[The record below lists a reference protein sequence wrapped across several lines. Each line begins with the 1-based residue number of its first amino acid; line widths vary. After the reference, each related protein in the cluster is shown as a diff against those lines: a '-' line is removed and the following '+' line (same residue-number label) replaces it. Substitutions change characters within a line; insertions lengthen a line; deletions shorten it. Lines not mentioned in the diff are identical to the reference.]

1 MTEKKKGFY
10 YGWVVIFA
18 AFLTQ
23 FVTTG
28 LLIYTFSL
36 FVVPMS
42 TMFDVPRTS
51 ITIASSIYTIMFAL
65 VSPTVGTQIAKGR
78 IKPLLFASAVLFGGG
93 FLAMSLV
100 NNIVAFY
107 IVYALIGLGG
117 ALGGP
122 VVGGALPAAWFDKR
136 KGLAVGIVN
145 CGGGIAAIVVAPIIA
160 NVMKGMGTQ
169 AAFVVIGVLAI
180 ILLVVAALI
189 VKSKPQDMGLMPDG
203 ITQEEYDALPAKQRP
218 VAVGLTRSE
227 AMKTPTL
234 WLIAIALMF
243 LGFGQLGVMQNAAA
257 YLTDL
262 QFDPQISATALGC
275 VGMAGVCGKLFFGW
289 LVDRMDAKIVFCI
302 GNILLVVG
310 TLFLTYTTQESTL
323 VWLLGY
329 AVVFG
334 FGVGCWTPCITVLLG
349 RLFGMAYFGAIWGI
363 VFALRTAGDI
373 LGVPGVST
381 IAGFTGYQGAFWVAI
396 AMLVVS
402 LVLVL
407 VTKKPKAYADMEEK
421 AQQA

>member
-10 YGWVVIFA
+10 YGWVVVIA
-18 AFLTQ
+18 TFLTQ

-51 ITIASSIYTIMFAL
+51 ITIASSIYTIMFAV
-65 VSPTVGTQIAKGR
+65 VSPIVGTQIAKGR

-93 FLAMSLV
+93 FLAMSFV

-145 CGGGIAAIVVAPIIA
+145 CGGGIAAILVAPIIA
-160 NVMKGMGTQ
+160 NVMTGMGTQ
-169 AAFVVIGVLAI
+169 TAFIVIGIIAI
-180 ILLVVAALI
+180 VLLVVAAILI
-189 VKSKPQDMGLMPDG
+189 KSKPQDIGLMPDG
-203 ITQEEYDALPAKQRP
+203 LTKEEYEALPVKERP
-218 VAVGLTRSE
+218 VVVGLTRSQ
-227 AMKTPTL
+227 ALKTPTL
-234 WLIAIALMF
+234 WMIAVALMF

-262 QFDPQISATALGC
+262 QFDPQITATALGC
-275 VGMAGVCGKLFFGW
+275 IGMAGVAGKLFFGW
-289 LVDRMDAKIVFCI
+289 LVDRMDAKVVFCI
-302 GNILLVVG
+302 GNILLIVG
-310 TLFLTYTTQESTL
+310 TLFLTYTTQGSTL

-329 AVVFG
+329 ALLFG

-349 RLFGMAYFGAIWGI
+349 RMMGMAYFGAIWGV
-363 VFALRTAGDI
+363 VFALRTVGDI

-381 IAGFTGYQGAFWVAI
+381 IAGATGYTTAFWIAI
-396 AMLVVS
+396 GMLVVS

-407 VTKKPKAYADMEEK
+407 VSKKPKAYEDLEK
-421 AQQA
+421 AAAEK